1 MGLWKVRK
9 CHKGDLPK
17 VLALAERYTS
27 FDAMPTMPDIEMMFE
42 RNEDNFFVA
51 EDDRGNIIGF
61 ATGYEKKGIPQEVLM
76 SWKARRV
83 GYLDLMAVHRQH
95 RKKGI
100 GTALL
105 NSVLDQ
111 FKVQNIDTIH
121 LDVPSTEQDAIRLY
135 QKLGFKTRAYSMVK
149 QP

>member
-9 CHKGDLPK
+9 CHKEDLPK
-17 VLALAERYTS
+17 VLGLAERYTS

-83 GYLDLMAVHRQH
+83 GYLDLMAVDRQH
-95 RKKGI
+95 RKQGI

>member
-1 MGLWKVRK
+1 MGLWNVRK
-9 CHKGDLPK
+9 CHKEDLPK
-17 VLALAERYTS
+17 VLGLAERYTS
-27 FDAMPTMPDIEMMFE
+27 FDAMPTMPDIEMMYE
-42 RNEDNFFVA
+42 RNENNFFVA
-51 EDDRGNIIGF
+51 EDDRGNILGF

-83 GYLDLMAVHRQH
+83 GYLDLMAVDLQH
-95 RKKGI
+95 RKQGI

-111 FKVQNIDTIH
+111 FEVQNIDTIH

>member
-1 MGLWKVRK
+1 VGLWNVRK
-9 CHKGDLPK
+9 CHKEDLPK
-17 VLALAERYTS
+17 VLGLAERYTS
-27 FDAMPTMPDIEMMFE
+27 FDAMPTMPDVEMMYE
-42 RNEDNFFVA
+42 RNENNFFVA
-51 EDDRGNIIGF
+51 EDDRGNILGF

-83 GYLDLMAVHRQH
+83 GYLDLMAVDIQH
-95 RKKGI
+95 RKQGI

-105 NSVLDQ
+105 KSVLEQ
-111 FKVQNIDTIH
+111 FKDQDIDTIQ
-121 LDVPSTEQDAIRLY
+121 LDVPSTGQDAIRLY

>member
-1 MGLWKVRK
+1 MGLWNVRK
-9 CHKGDLPK
+9 CHKEDLPK
-17 VLALAERYTS
+17 VLGLAERYTS
-27 FDAMPTMPDIEMMFE
+27 FDAMPTMPDIEMMYE
-42 RNEDNFFVA
+42 RNENNFFVA

-83 GYLDLMAVHRQH
+83 GYLDLMAVDLQH
-95 RKKGI
+95 RKQGK

-111 FKVQNIDTIH
+111 FEVQNIDTIH
-121 LDVPSTEQDAIRLY
+121 LDVPSSEQDAIRLY

>member
-1 MGLWKVRK
+1 KVRK
-9 CHKGDLPK
+9 CPETISQSCWSSQKD
-17 VLALAERYTS
+17 TS
-27 FDAMPTMPDIEMMFE
+27 FDAMPTMPDIEMIYE

-51 EDDRGNIIGF
+51 EDDRGNILGF

-76 SWKARRV
+76 SWKAKRV
-83 GYLDLMAVHRQH
+83 GYLDLMTVDIQH
-95 RKKGI
+95 RKQGI

-111 FKVQNIDTIH
+111 FKGQGIDTVH
-121 LDVPSTEQDAIRLY
+121 LDVPFTEQDAIKLY

-149 QP
+149 QA

>member
-1 MGLWKVRK
+1 MSQGGSPEGVL
-9 CHKGDLPK
+9 DLP
-17 VLALAERYTS
+17 ERYTS
-27 FDAMPTMPDIEMMFE
+27 FDAMPTMPDVEMMYE
-42 RNEDNFFVA
+42 RNENNFFVA
-51 EDDRGNIIGF
+51 EDDRGNILGF
-61 ATGYEKKGIPQEVLM
+61 ATGYEKTGIPQEVLM

-83 GYLDLMAVHRQH
+83 GYLDLMAVDLQH
-95 RKKGI
+95 RKQGI

-111 FKVQNIDTIH
+111 FEVQNIDTIH

>member
-9 CHKGDLPK
+9 CRRDDLSE
-17 VLALAERYTS
+17 VLVLAERYTS
-27 FDAMPTMPDIEMMFE
+27 FDAMPTMPDIEMIYE

-51 EDDRGNIIGF
+51 EDEGGNVLGF

-76 SWKARRV
+76 SWKAKRV
-83 GYLDLMAVHRQH
+83 GYLDLMAVDTQH
-95 RKKGI
+95 RKQGI

-111 FKVQNIDTIH
+111 FKVQGIDTIH
-121 LDVPSTEQDAIRLY
+121 LDVPSTEQDAIKLY
-135 QKLGFKTRAYSMVK
+135 HKLGFKTRAYSMVK
-149 QP
+149 QA